1 MAMLK
6 IGEIRAMTDE
16 ELRGRIEE
24 ARQELFN
31 LRFQR
36 ATGNLAS
43 PMRFRHVRRDMAR
56 IMTVLRERELAAE
69 LEELTRLEEQGTPA

>member
-6 IGEIRAMTDE
+6 VGEIRAMTDD
-16 ELRGRIEE
+16 ELGGRLEE

-36 ATGNLAS
+36 ATGNLS
-43 PMRFRHVRRDMAR
+43 TPTRFRHIRRDVAR
-56 IMTVLRERELAAE
+56 IKTVLRERDLAAE
-69 LEELTRLEEQGTPA
+69 LQGVQAD

>member
-6 IGEIRAMTDE
+6 IGEIRAMTDD

-24 ARQELFN
+24 ARQELFS

-36 ATGNLAS
+36 ATGNLTNPA
-43 PMRFRHVRRDMAR
+43 RFRHIRRDVAR
-56 IMTVLRERELAAE
+56 IQTVLRERELAAE
-69 LEELTRLEEQGTPA
+69 LEELTDAEAG

>member
-6 IGEIRAMTDE
+6 IGEIRAMTDD
-16 ELRGRIEE
+16 ELLSRVEE

-36 ATGNLAS
+36 ATGNLTN
-43 PMRFRHVRRDMAR
+43 PMRFRHVHRDVAR
-56 IMTVLRERELAAE
+56 IKTVLRERELAAD
-69 LEELTRLEEQGTPA
+69 LAQQGQAE

>member
-24 ARQELFN
+24 AHQELFN

-36 ATGNLAS
+36 ATGNLTTPS
-43 PMRFRHVRRDMAR
+43 RFRHVRRDVAR
-56 IMTVLRERELAAE
+56 MKTILRERELAAE
-69 LEELTRLEEQGTPA
+69 IEQLATTE